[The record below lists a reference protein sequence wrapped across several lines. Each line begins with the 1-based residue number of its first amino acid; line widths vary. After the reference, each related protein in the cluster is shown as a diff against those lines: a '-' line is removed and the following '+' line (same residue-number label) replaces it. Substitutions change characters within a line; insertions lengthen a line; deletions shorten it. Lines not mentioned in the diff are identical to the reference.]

1 MVGRLWVGGI
11 VAGLLVLHLLAS
23 YAEAKGWICY
33 RQGSGRG
40 TSAAISNALAE
51 FEAIIDPAAE
61 HPSGRGAF
69 PEGHPLRSHLR
80 AAGRRRG
87 RTADEQRRGS
97 RRAIGGLRS
106 VG

>member
-40 TSAAISNALAE
+40 TSAALSNALAE

-61 HPSGRGAF
+61 HRLEEERSQRVIRSEAISGQPADDEGGPPTSKGAALEE
-69 PEGHPLRSHLR
+69 P
-80 AAGRRRG
+80 
-87 RTADEQRRGS
+87 
-97 RRAIGGLRS
+97 
-106 VG
+106 